1 MESFSLKL
9 AYDTSSGSP
18 ATSEILMLK
27 RLTLLAAI
35 TLLSVSHLSVA
46 GPATP
51 YAIDTVSEGLAF
63 PWSLAWLPNGDMLLT
78 QRGGELLRL
87 RPDGAVKA
95 NISGV
100 PAPFVKS
107 QGGLFDVLVD
117 ANFATNQ
124 RIYLTLAAGPGHA
137 NATELYA
144 ATLKDNSLADLTLLH
159 RVTPDKDTPVH
170 YGGRLRQLANGDLL
184 LTTGDGFDFREQA
197 QDKFNQLGKTLR
209 LTSNGQPAPGNPFA
223 DGTQGDPYVYT
234 FGHRNPQGLAVDS
247 ISGAIWLTEHGPQ
260 GGDELNAI
268 TPANNY
274 GWPAITYGLDYS
286 GAYVSPLTKYP
297 GFTQPVVQWTPS
309 IAASGLAI
317 YQGDKFPKWH
327 GNLFSGA
334 LVEKS
339 VRRIYP
345 QGDGWAQEILFQELD
360 ERIRDVRV
368 GPDGFLYLLTDS
380 EQGRVL
386 RVRPAVL
393 ATK

>member
-1 MESFSLKL
+1 
-9 AYDTSSGSP
+9 
-18 ATSEILMLK
+18 MLK

-51 YAIDTVSEGLAF
+51 YAIDTVSEDLAF

-87 RPDGAVKA
+87 GSDGAVKA
-95 NISGV
+95 SISGV
-100 PAPFVKS
+100 PTPFVKS

-124 RIYLTLAAGPGHA
+124 RIYLTLAAGPKLA

-144 ATLKDNSLADLTLLH
+144 AILKDNSLADLTLLH

-209 LTSNGQPAPGNPFA
+209 LTSSGQPAPGNPFA

-234 FGHRNPQGLAVDS
+234 FGHRNPQGLAVDA

-260 GGDELNAI
+260 GGDELNVI
-268 TPANNY
+268 SPANNY

-286 GAYVSPLTKYP
+286 GAYVSPLNEYP

-317 YQGDKFPKWH
+317 YQGDKFPQWN

-393 ATK
+393 AIN